1 MTAAPKFQPDYADS
15 VALNALISMP
25 KVLDEWHLLT
35 ALWNALVATFQPS
48 TLRWTFI
55 AIAAATGDMNIS
67 HNLLNF
73 QPVAAFEPVKLLPI
87 IHLTR

>member
-35 ALWNALVATFQPS
+35 AL
-48 TLRWTFI
+48 
-55 AIAAATGDMNIS
+55 
-67 HNLLNF
+67 
-73 QPVAAFEPVKLLPI
+73 
-87 IHLTR
+87 